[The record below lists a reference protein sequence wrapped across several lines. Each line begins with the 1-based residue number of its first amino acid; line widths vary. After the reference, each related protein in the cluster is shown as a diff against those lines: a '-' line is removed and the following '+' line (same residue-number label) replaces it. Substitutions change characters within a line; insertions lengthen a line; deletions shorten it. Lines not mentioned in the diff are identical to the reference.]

1 MEKDVGTDTVADKGG
16 VKEQLTLKLDKGRY
30 SKGKKKK
37 HRGGRNQRR
46 KQGFLSDEDFEDAPI
61 PEGSGAGV
69 IVGMGGLPSA
79 APEGSGEGTT
89 GGMGGLPSAAPD
101 DNREAG
107 SYAHKNGEEE
117 AEKEED
123 EEADD
128 ETLEETQETTSR
140 RMSKTRRRTYV
151 ATVEEGRLRRE
162 VMGPARGRR
171 APNQMSRVW
180 PRRDEIISQAMAD
193 PNRNKIG
200 YRSQEVPVANARTSG
215 VFWSSARTRDNGR
228 FPGTA
233 EKTLPRQSL
242 ESVSAG
248 GIRGGEAGEDLLL
261 WPGVR
266 PPDVGPR

>member
-1 MEKDVGTDTVADKGG
+1 M
-16 VKEQLTLKLDKGRY
+16 
-30 SKGKKKK
+30 
-37 HRGGRNQRR
+37 
-46 KQGFLSDEDFEDAPI
+46 
-61 PEGSGAGV
+61 
-69 IVGMGGLPSA
+69 
-79 APEGSGEGTT
+79 
-89 GGMGGLPSAAPD
+89 AAPD
-101 DNREAG
+101 GNGETG
-107 SYAHKNGEEE
+107 SSHTHKNEEE
-117 AEKEED
+117 EGEKEED

-128 ETLEETQETTSR
+128 ETLKETQETTSR
-140 RMSKTRRRTYV
+140 RMSKMRRQTYV

-171 APNQMSRVW
+171 APKQMSRVW

-215 VFWSSARTRDNGR
+215 VFWSNARTRDNRR